1 MGFPSL
7 FGQAGT
13 DSKYGP
19 KYAAYIDSI
28 KNSEYTWKLPIWGK
42 KVSKRGIDLP
52 YNAGIMLNTYI
63 GSQKILISDLKVGV
77 NGKDP
82 VPLDFIKFGEV
93 KAKIQNITVRPD
105 IWLLPFLGVYA
116 IAGGT
121 FAQTNVKVTAPFNF
135 TTEAE
140 FTGKTFGLGTTLAG
154 GYHDMILIVDLNH
167 TWTTM
172 ENISGTI
179 QSTMLDSR
187 VGMNF
192 LLNKPATS
200 AAFWIGGMGIFIN
213 RTTEGTIDL
222 SDLTSNSSRPEL
234 DGIVNETTVWYQQ
247 LAAPQKEVVKYLAQK
262 TIDKRSGVDVEGT
275 TISYFLIKK
284 PTSNWSMVV
293 GGQYQ
298 FSHRRQVRTE
308 LGFLGGRESVLLSAN
323 YRFRILKSKK

>member
-1 MGFPSL
+1 M
-7 FGQAGT
+7 FG
-13 DSKYGP
+13 Y
-19 KYAAYIDSI
+19 Y
-28 KNSEYTWKLPIWGK
+28 
-42 KVSKRGIDLP
+42 
-52 YNAGIMLNTYI
+52 
-63 GSQKILISDLKVGV
+63 
-77 NGKDP
+77 
-82 VPLDFIKFGEV
+82 PL
-93 KAKIQNITVRPD
+93 
-105 IWLLPFLGVYA
+105 LGVYA
-116 IAGGT
+116 IAGGS
-121 FAQTNVKVTAPFNF
+121 FAQTNVNVTAPFNF

-154 GYHDMILIVDLNH
+154 GYHGMILIVDLNH